1 MLAIMGVLLQR
12 HSLTF
17 AEDLLEEIT
26 KPSSLDDFIK
36 QAEEKYE
43 NAAMTC
49 YIAAAIYL
57 ATFAFSLWQA
67 FMNKRANKI

>member
-1 MLAIMGVLLQR
+1 MGVLLQQ

-17 AEDLLEEIT
+17 AEDLLEEIQ
-26 KPSSLDDFIK
+26 KPSSLEDFIH

-43 NAAMTC
+43 NAAITC
-49 YIAAAIYL
+49 YIAAGIYL

-67 FMNKRANKI
+67 YMNKRANKI